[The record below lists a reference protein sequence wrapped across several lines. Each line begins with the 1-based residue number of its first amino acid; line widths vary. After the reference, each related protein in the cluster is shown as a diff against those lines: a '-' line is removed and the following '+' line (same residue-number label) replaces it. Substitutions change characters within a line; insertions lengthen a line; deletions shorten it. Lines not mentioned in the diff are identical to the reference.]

1 MNQHARLLNNV
12 ILQCFDVL
20 TFTAGCMSDPDTSI
34 RLTATQCFATLIR
47 LLPLEGGIPDP
58 PSMSDRMLKQ
68 KKREREFLERLLDPS
83 KIMNHTIPIPIHAE
97 LRSYQQVGVAGA
109 PLA

>member
-1 MNQHARLLNNV
+1 
-12 ILQCFDVL
+12 
-20 TFTAGCMSDPDTSI
+20 MSDPDTSI

-83 KIMNHTIPIPIHAE
+83 KIVNHSIPIPIHAE
-97 LRSYQQVGVAGA
+97 LRSYQQVGVARA
-109 PLA
+109 LALGWNKLFCELTIYVSLTFQIYYSH